1 METKIY
7 VDAGGNLYNT
17 VLKDQDVEGIKVVSM
32 NLFVEDKNYHCYD
45 DDINVEKF
53 AHEYYDE
60 LRAFKNIHTSLINP
74 NDFIEAFSK
83 DVELGNKI
91 ICFTMASGISGTYQS
106 CVLAANQI
114 NDEKG
119 EEVVH
124 VIDTKTA
131 GFGEGLQAI
140 NAYKL
145 VKEGKSFEEVCSIS
159 EELVLK
165 VRSEFTVDNIKY
177 LARTGRVTNLV
188 AKIASL
194 LNIKVLLK
202 GSDEAKIVSTGKVH
216 GKVMA
221 IKSLASTCLE
231 HIVDKENQVVY
242 ISHCDDLESANKL
255 KELLVAGGIKNIYI
269 AIHDLA
275 TGSHIGPG
283 SVGVFYIG
291 ENRN

>member
-1 METKIY
+1 MEIKIY
-7 VDAGGNLYNT
+7 CDAGSNLYNK
-17 VLKDQDVEGIKVVSM
+17 VIKDQDVEGIKVVSM
-32 NLFVEDKNYHCYD
+32 NLFVEDKTYHCYD
-45 DDINVEKF
+45 DDIDVEKF

-74 NDFIEAFSK
+74 NDFMEAFK
-83 DVELGNKI
+83 EDVEKGNKI

-124 VIDTKTA
+124 VVDSKTA

-140 NAYKL
+140 EAYKL
-145 VKEGKSFEEVCSIS
+145 VKAGKSFEEICKAS
-159 EELVLK
+159 EDLVLK
-165 VRSEFTVDNIKY
+165 VRSEFTVDDIRY
-177 LARTGRVTNLV
+177 LSKTGRVSSLV
-188 AKIASL
+188 AKIATL

-202 GSDEAKIVSTGKVH
+202 GSDEAKIVNTGKVH

-221 IKSLASTCLE
+221 LKSLANTCLE
-231 HIVDKENQVVY
+231 HIKDKENQIVY
-242 ISHCDDLESANKL
+242 ISHCDDVEDANKL
-255 KELLVAGGIKNIYI
+255 KDLLTAGGVKNIYI

-283 SVGVFYIG
+283 SIGVFYIG